1 MAAAGAVVMS
11 AFEEKLRV
19 ASVEW
24 VGAGLI
30 TDEQRAAI
38 LARHPAKEGSGGR
51 FIGIVATVGGLLFAV
66 GVSLVIKANWES
78 LGDWTKIGGLVALLV
93 GSNVAGWKL
102 KLAGEHLPKTGDAC
116 LMIGGIFFLCG
127 IALVSQIFHLNSR
140 PATGLLVWWAG
151 IVVVPWL
158 TGSKGA
164 QFLSIVAGLAWLG
177 YEMVTPGSWIEIA
190 SRASGYGHDPVGVVA
205 VFVFL
210 GLGLWMSGLGMRGT
224 RRSDFAGM
232 HEKWGVVLTFG
243 ALYWLGFTRHAW
255 GTTRHGLGRFDASS
269 LLAIGLGLLLAAV
282 GLAAAWRRSGRETR
296 TLLPWIAFACVP
308 ALGVFSGPL
317 GDGGWLW
324 SALAWLALFVLCIGT
339 VRVGLE
345 AGRESW
351 VNLGILGI
359 AINVVTRYFD
369 LFGSIL
375 EGGVFFIL
383 SGIIVTA
390 LGIFLERKRR
400 VLLNTLRQE
409 LQP

>member
-1 MAAAGAVVMS
+1 MS
-11 AFEEKLRV
+11 AFEDKLRA

-24 VGAGLI
+24 VGAGVI

-38 LARHPAKEGSGGR
+38 LARHPAKAASSGR
-51 FIGIVATVGGLLFAV
+51 FVGVVATVGGLLFAV

-93 GSNVAGWKL
+93 GANVAGWKL
-102 KLAGEHLPKTGDAC
+102 KLAGDHLPKTGDVF

-140 PATGLLVWWAG
+140 PATGLLVWWVG
-151 IVVVPWL
+151 IAAVPWL
-158 TGSKGA
+158 TRAKGA
-164 QFLSIVAGLAWLG
+164 QFLSIVAGLVWLG

-190 SRASGYGHDPVGVVA
+190 SRASGYGHDAVGVVA
-205 VFVFL
+205 VFFFL
-210 GLGLWMSGLGMRGT
+210 GLGLWMSGLGLRAT
-224 RRSDFAGM
+224 RWSDFAGL
-232 HEKWGVVLTFG
+232 HEKWGIVLTFG
-243 ALYWLGFTRHAW
+243 ALYWLGFTRYAW
-255 GTTRHGLGRFDASS
+255 GSTRHGLGRLDASS
-269 LLAIGLGLLLAAV
+269 LLAIGLGVLLAAI
-282 GLAAAWRRSGRETR
+282 GLAAAWRGSKRETKMI
-296 TLLPWIAFACVP
+296 LPWIAVACVP

-324 SALAWLALFVLCIGT
+324 SCLAWLALFALCIGT
-339 VRVGLE
+339 VRVGLD
-345 AGRESW
+345 AGREGW

-375 EGGVFFIL
+375 EGGVFFIV

-400 VLLNTLRQE
+400 LLLGSLRQE
-409 LQP
+409 VQQ